1 MEMTAIVKV
10 NGTSE
15 REYKGKVYKTANLY
29 IDGRDADSIKVGI
42 PESATTL
49 PKQVQDY
56 MDKKCKAVLNLRE
69 FKGTLY
75 VDLVSL
81 EPLSKA

>member
-1 MEMTAIVKV
+1 MELTGIVKV
-10 NGTSE
+10 NGISE

-29 IDGRDADSIKVGI
+29 IDGRDADGLKVGI

-49 PKQVQDY
+49 PKLVQDN
-56 MDKKCKAVLNLRE
+56 MDKRCKAVLNLRE
-69 FKGTLY
+69 FKGSLY

>member
-1 MEMTAIVKV
+1 MELTAIVKV

-15 REYKGKVYKTANLY
+15 REYKGKVYKTTNLY
-29 IDGRDADSIKVGI
+29 IDGRDEDSLKVGM
-42 PESATTL
+42 PESAPAL
-49 PKQVQDY
+49 AKQVQDF

-81 EPLSKA
+81 EPLSQ

>member
-1 MEMTAIVKV
+1 MEVTANVKV
-10 NGTSE
+10 NGMSE

-42 PESATTL
+42 PETAPAL
-49 PKQVQDY
+49 PKQVQDN
-56 MDKKCKAVLNLRE
+56 MDKRCKAVLNLRE

-81 EPLSKA
+81 QPMGSK